1 MARRRTKKTARRQP
15 KRTNLLNVAQ
25 SVIIGNAVTQ
35 GLFNTN
41 MFEFATGRI
50 GGAYSPGAI
59 SESNKITLPEL
70 LGAGMGSY
78 TTQIGGG
85 GQAGQYGSSTYSTV
99 NVGYGGVVAPATLGS
114 VVQDNIK
121 NNGVQM
127 ATTLVITPIAFKV
140 IGKLASKPRREF
152 NKLARMVGLPV
163 SM

>member
-1 MARRRTKKTARRQP
+1 MARRRKAKQSRKQP

-50 GGAYSPGAI
+50 GGAYTPGAI
-59 SESNKITLPEL
+59 GESSKVTLPEL
-70 LGAGMGSY
+70 LGAGMGVQGQ
-78 TTQIGGG
+78 TTTVFG
-85 GQAGQYGSSTYSTV
+85 GQTYTSGGT
-99 NVGYGGVVAPATLGS
+99 NVGYGGVAGPATLGS
-114 VVQDNIK
+114 VVQDNLK
-121 NNGVQM
+121 TNGVAM

>member
-1 MARRRTKKTARRQP
+1 MARRRTRKPARRQP
-15 KRTNLLNVAQ
+15 KKTNLLNVAQ

-50 GGAYSPGAI
+50 GGAYTPGAI

-70 LGAGMGSY
+70 LGAGMGSHTY
-78 TTQIGGG
+78 KIS
-85 GQAGQYGSSTYSTV
+85 GQSGQYGSSTTQTV
-99 NVGYGGVVAPATLGS
+99 NIGYGGVVAPATLGS

-121 NNGVQM
+121 TNGVQM

-140 IGKLASKPRREF
+140 ISKLASKPRREF

>member
-1 MARRRTKKTARRQP
+1 MARRRTRKPARRQP
-15 KRTNLLNVAQ
+15 KKTNLLNVAQ

-50 GGAYSPGAI
+50 GGAYTPGAI
-59 SESNKITLPEL
+59 GESNKVTLPEL
-70 LGAGMGSY
+70 LGAGMGSHTY
-78 TTQIGGG
+78 KIS
-85 GQAGQYGSSTYSTV
+85 GQAGQYGSSSTQTV
-99 NVGYGGVVAPATLGS
+99 NIGYGGVVAPATLGS
-114 VVQDNIK
+114 VVQDNLK
-121 NNGVQM
+121 NNGVAM

>member
-1 MARRRTKKTARRQP
+1 MARRRTRKPARRQP
-15 KRTNLLNVAQ
+15 KKTNLLNVAQ

-50 GGAYSPGAI
+50 GGAYTPGAI
-59 SESNKITLPEL
+59 GESNKITLPEL
-70 LGAGMGSY
+70 LGAGMGSHTY
-78 TTQIGGG
+78 KIS
-85 GQAGQYGSSTYSTV
+85 GQAGQYGSSSTQTV
-99 NVGYGGVVAPATLGS
+99 NIGYGGVVAPATLGS
-114 VVQDNIK
+114 VVQDNLK
-121 NNGVQM
+121 NNGVSM

>member
-1 MARRRTKKTARRQP
+1 MARRRRAMKKRSSP
-15 KRTNLLNVAQ
+15 KKTNLLNVAQ

-50 GGAYSPGAI
+50 GGAYTPGALT
-59 SESNKITLPEL
+59 ESSKVTLPEL
-70 LGAGMGSY
+70 LGAGMGVQGQTTTVFGGRTY
-78 TTQIGGG
+78 TSGG
-85 GQAGQYGSSTYSTV
+85 T
-99 NVGYGGVVAPATLGS
+99 NVGYGGVASPATLGS
-114 VVQDNIK
+114 VVQDNLK
-121 NNGVQM
+121 NNGVAM

>member
-1 MARRRTKKTARRQP
+1 MARRRTRKPARRQP
-15 KRTNLLNVAQ
+15 KKTNLLNVAQ

-50 GGAYSPGAI
+50 GGAYTPGAI

-78 TTQIGGG
+78 TTKIGG
-85 GQAGQYGSSTYSTV
+85 QSTQYGGASYTTTT
-99 NVGYGGVVAPATLGS
+99 VGYGGVVAPATLGS
-114 VVQDNIK
+114 VVQDNLK
-121 NNGVQM
+121 NNGVAM
-127 ATTLVITPIAFKV
+127 ATTLVVTPIAFKV

>member
-1 MARRRTKKTARRQP
+1 MARRRTRKPARRQP
-15 KRTNLLNVAQ
+15 KKTNLLNVAQ

-50 GGAYSPGAI
+50 GGAYTPGSI

-70 LGAGMGSY
+70 LGAGMGSHTY
-78 TTQIGGG
+78 KIGG
-85 GQAGQYGSSTYSTV
+85 QSTQYGGSSTQTV
-99 NVGYGGVVAPATLGS
+99 NIGYGGVVAPATLGS
-114 VVQDNIK
+114 VVQDNLK

-127 ATTLVITPIAFKV
+127 ATTLVITPLAFKV
-140 IGKLASKPRREF
+140 IGKLAAKPRREF

>member
-1 MARRRTKKTARRQP
+1 MARRRTRKPARRQP
-15 KRTNLLNVAQ
+15 KKTNLLNVAQ

-50 GGAYSPGAI
+50 GGAYTPGAI

-78 TTQIGGG
+78 TTKIGG
-85 GQAGQYGSSTYSTV
+85 QSTQYGGASYTTTT
-99 NVGYGGVVAPATLGS
+99 VGYGGVVAPATLGS
-114 VVQDNIK
+114 VVQDNLK

>member
-1 MARRRTKKTARRQP
+1 MARRRTKKPARRQP

-50 GGAYSPGAI
+50 GGAYTPGAI

-78 TTQIGGG
+78 TTKIGG
-85 GQAGQYGSSTYSTV
+85 QQSGQYGSSTYSTV